1 MTAFLEMTNVSKVFS
16 AGIIRRQH
24 TVAVDDVTMTIDE
37 QSPSILAVA
46 GESGSGKTTLARLLL
61 GVIPPSSGEVIYRGQ
76 SVDDLSRAQRRTYL
90 REIQPIFQDPFESY
104 NPFYKVDHV
113 LTVPAKKFDLAA
125 SREQTMRLIEEAL
138 DMVGLQP
145 AETLGRFPHQLSG
158 GQRQRVMVA
167 RAMLL
172 RPRLIVADEPV
183 SMVDASL
190 RATILESIRRMK
202 QELGISVVY
211 ITHDLTTAYQIADN
225 ILVMY
230 KGSVVEAGS
239 VEQVIRDPKHPYTQL
254 LVSSIPQ
261 PDPSLPWGAE
271 GEIAGDPESMEVAA
285 TGCKFVDRC
294 PVAFEPCSGQRPPLY
309 HEHPSRAAA
318 CFQYDGSPALEGQNL
333 DVVFEPQLTSQA
345 AGGSQEPAAN

>member
-1 MTAFLEMTNVSKVFS
+1 
-16 AGIIRRQH
+16 
-24 TVAVDDVTMTIDE
+24 
-37 QSPSILAVA
+37 
-46 GESGSGKTTLARLLL
+46 
-61 GVIPPSSGEVIYRGQ
+61 
-76 SVDDLSRAQRRTYL
+76 
-90 REIQPIFQDPFESY
+90 
-104 NPFYKVDHV
+104 
-113 LTVPAKKFDLAA
+113 
-125 SREQTMRLIEEAL
+125 
-138 DMVGLQP
+138 
-145 AETLGRFPHQLSG
+145 
-158 GQRQRVMVA
+158 
-167 RAMLL
+167 MLL

-294 PVAFEPCSGQRPPLY
+294 PVAFEPCAGQRPPLY

-318 CFQYDGSPALEGQNL
+318 CFRYDDAPKLEGENL
-333 DVVFEPQLTSQA
+333 DLVFERQLASQP
-345 AGGSQEPAAN
+345 AGGSEEQAAN

>member
-1 MTAFLEMTNVSKVFS
+1 
-16 AGIIRRQH
+16 
-24 TVAVDDVTMTIDE
+24 
-37 QSPSILAVA
+37 
-46 GESGSGKTTLARLLL
+46 
-61 GVIPPSSGEVIYRGQ
+61 
-76 SVDDLSRAQRRTYL
+76 
-90 REIQPIFQDPFESY
+90 
-104 NPFYKVDHV
+104 
-113 LTVPAKKFDLAA
+113 
-125 SREQTMRLIEEAL
+125 
-138 DMVGLQP
+138 
-145 AETLGRFPHQLSG
+145 
-158 GQRQRVMVA
+158 MVA

-294 PVAFEPCSGQRPPLY
+294 PLAFEPCAGQRPPTVTTST
-309 HEHPSRAAA
+309 HRARRHAFAMTTSRWRWKARTWT
-318 CFQYDGSPALEGQNL
+318 SSSNRNSRRRRPAVRRNRPRTDARG
-333 DVVFEPQLTSQA
+333 P
-345 AGGSQEPAAN
+345 GP